1 MKTLNDY
8 IRESILDDEDV
19 LISNAKDDTEN
30 PFILLRNLYD
40 QYGDWRKVSI
50 TKLKQVVKMFEGD
63 YFTRFHLET
72 QISHRGNLQICDS
85 IRQNVLFTIYIPNDY
100 IMNIIPTE
108 IGENINYLW
117 GSLKKQQKYFK
128 DIIKKY
134 NMKYQ
139 KRLFELYNMY
149 YIIQ

>member
-1 MKTLNDY
+1 MKSLY
-8 IRESILDDEDV
+8 ESILDDEDILV
-19 LISNAKDDTEN
+19 SKAKDDAKN

-40 QYGDWRKVSI
+40 QYGDWKKVPI
-50 TKLKQVVKMFEGD
+50 EELKQVVKIFEGD
-63 YFTRFHLET
+63 YFTKFHLET
-72 QISHRGNLQICDS
+72 QINYHGNLQICDS
-85 IRQNVLFTIYIPNDY
+85 IKWDVLFTIHIPDNYI
-100 IMNIIPTE
+100 INIIPTE
-108 IGENINYLW
+108 VEENINYLW
-117 GSLKKQQKYFK
+117 GSLKNQQKYFK